1 MDLSEIIQIG
11 FAGVGGGML
20 LTGICWIVGLAF
32 SLACNIF
39 SKHH

>member
-1 MDLSEIIQIG
+1 MEIPELMQLG
-11 FAGVGGGML
+11 FLGLGGGML